1 MHSKAH
7 FMSVSDQ
14 RILFITVSS
23 RREGN
28 TKQVMRYLSRCFDS
42 ELVDLADLNISYYDY
57 DHENRGD
64 DFLALAEKMTES
76 STIILG
82 TPVYWYTMA
91 AQMKTF
97 LDRWSDLLTIR
108 KDLGRRLKGKRLL
121 LISCGSWEESGKG
134 FDLPFQQTAD
144 YMDMAYAGHF
154 HTWLTDKEVFG
165 NDNVQKRVTLLQNSI
180 KHIIG
185 Q

>member
-7 FMSVSDQ
+7 FMSVNDQ
-14 RILFITVSS
+14 RILFISGSS
-23 RREGN
+23 RRNGN
-28 TKQVMRYLSRCFDS
+28 TYQVMSYLSERFGS
-42 ELVDLADLNISYYDY
+42 ELIDLAALDISYYDY
-57 DHENRGD
+57 DHENEHD
-64 DFLALAEKMTES
+64 DFMPLAEKMTRS
-76 STIILG
+76 SVIVLG
-82 TPVYWYTMA
+82 TPVYWYTMS

-108 KDLGRRLKGKRLL
+108 KDLGRKLKGKRLL
-121 LISCGSWEESGKG
+121 LVSCGSWEVSGEG

-144 YMDMAYAGHF
+144 YMDMTYAGHF

-185 Q
+185 